1 MKKLIII
8 LGALVAVFLI
18 AAAIAP
24 KDFTIERS
32 VVINKSR
39 LEVYDYLKM
48 MENGKNWQPWS
59 KKDPNMDEEISGVD
73 GTLGAV
79 KSWSG
84 NSEVGV
90 GQQEIIKMTK
100 SERIDF
106 ELRFQKPMH
115 ITNQLYFITENVDDN
130 STRVVWGMTGR
141 ISYPF
146 NLFCLMMHGKVE
158 KDFAAGLEKLKMILE
173 SESVKG
179 DEVKNEETAN
189 QPAVKE

>member
-8 LGALVAVFLI
+8 LGALVAVILI

-32 VVINKSR
+32 VVINKPR

-48 MENGKNWQPWS
+48 MENSKNWQPWS

-73 GTLGAV
+73 GTPGAIQ
-79 KSWSG
+79 SWSG

-100 SERIDF
+100 GERIDF
-106 ELRFQKPMH
+106 ELRLQKPIHM
-115 ITNQLYFITENVDDN
+115 TNQAYLITDNVDEN

-141 ISYPF
+141 TPYLL
-146 NLFCLMMHGKVE
+146 NLVCLMMHGKIE
-158 KDFAAGLEKLKMILE
+158 KDFTAGLEKLKMILE
-173 SESVKG
+173 SEAVKS
-179 DEVKNEETAN
+179 DEVKNEETEN